1 MRPSITSVLFCLLL
15 SVRLYAASD
24 NDERKSLESKAKAL
38 IEQGKAL
45 EKQDRLLDARD
56 TYAEAQGII
65 ETREGAKATYEVNQ
79 EIYKRVKKLM
89 GEAKRTYSAGN
100 YSEALES
107 LSKAFAVQPENP
119 SVSYNLALCY
129 VKLKDRPKAVES
141 LDSTI
146 HSVSD
151 PKEKEKLTE
160 LRDSLLSDESAVSL
174 NQVDKEKVKELN
186 ALSISLENSSWR
198 DTFTSSEEPP
208 ITGADPADPSSVP
221 TANLVDA
228 KPNDPSA
235 AGKSE
240 SSVGSR
246 ENPQTALCHKLS
258 ELKESLPQSP
268 AIYFNLAR
276 CAELAGKSEES
287 IVYFNKYLQV
297 APNALDTKDVQLRV
311 EDLTALTTINGQKG
325 PEIRKL
331 YADASRNLDLGKYD
345 RALQDYIQ
353 ADSLIPTFPQ
363 TKRRLG
369 LMFEMLGNTDRAKE
383 YFSAYKELAQ
393 TAADKADAD
402 RHLSELNR
410 KKEEYGASIDKATKI
425 LAELLDRWVGIDSEG
440 KETNNKTSG
449 SGYRRPVSPE
459 YAQHQLELALKEL
472 QTAQGAFPL
481 APEGNELMGVAL
493 LLGQNGHA
501 AERHFDAVVSQKLPL
516 YFFASVTDT
525 KDKKNSYLAKCELD
539 HDTLRLIHLANYD
552 AKGKQYKAPLKP
564 AGQDHLGN
572 LATSEPGGPSEFEGI
587 SLKTVDLKKV
597 ETRYSWVVIKLADR
611 DLWLFPLNLTGI
623 TPVQG
628 PPARK
633 FANAYTRLYRDYLGI
648 EDAKLGKESMT
659 SGEKVQIGL
668 AFAGMAMGAAGAAGA
683 MGGAFGMM
691 SASLM
696 NTSALLMQTSTVY
709 MQKTTQ
715 EEREMLQMNDY
726 KLIPT
731 ESFQLTFREDLR

>member
-1 MRPSITSVLFCLLL
+1 VRPSITSVLFCLLL

-235 AGKSE
+235 AGKSR
-240 SSVGSR
+240 VFGGKSR
-246 ENPQTALCHKLS
+246 EPPNGSLS
-258 ELKESLPQSP
+258 
-268 AIYFNLAR
+268 
-276 CAELAGKSEES
+276 
-287 IVYFNKYLQV
+287 
-297 APNALDTKDVQLRV
+297 
-311 EDLTALTTINGQKG
+311 
-325 PEIRKL
+325 
-331 YADASRNLDLGKYD
+331 
-345 RALQDYIQ
+345 
-353 ADSLIPTFPQ
+353 
-363 TKRRLG
+363 
-369 LMFEMLGNTDRAKE
+369 
-383 YFSAYKELAQ
+383 
-393 TAADKADAD
+393 
-402 RHLSELNR
+402 
-410 KKEEYGASIDKATKI
+410 
-425 LAELLDRWVGIDSEG
+425 
-440 KETNNKTSG
+440 
-449 SGYRRPVSPE
+449 
-459 YAQHQLELALKEL
+459 
-472 QTAQGAFPL
+472 
-481 APEGNELMGVAL
+481 
-493 LLGQNGHA
+493 
-501 AERHFDAVVSQKLPL
+501 
-516 YFFASVTDT
+516 
-525 KDKKNSYLAKCELD
+525 
-539 HDTLRLIHLANYD
+539 
-552 AKGKQYKAPLKP
+552 
-564 AGQDHLGN
+564 
-572 LATSEPGGPSEFEGI
+572 
-587 SLKTVDLKKV
+587 
-597 ETRYSWVVIKLADR
+597 
-611 DLWLFPLNLTGI
+611 
-623 TPVQG
+623 
-628 PPARK
+628 
-633 FANAYTRLYRDYLGI
+633 
-648 EDAKLGKESMT
+648 
-659 SGEKVQIGL
+659 
-668 AFAGMAMGAAGAAGA
+668 
-683 MGGAFGMM
+683 
-691 SASLM
+691 
-696 NTSALLMQTSTVY
+696 
-709 MQKTTQ
+709 
-715 EEREMLQMNDY
+715 
-726 KLIPT
+726 
-731 ESFQLTFREDLR
+731 